1 MAVEEQ
7 TADGPLGVRGGLDR
21 AGSGRDAGGR
31 RGVAIGARLVAVVGL
46 VAVAVLGY
54 RYATAPGGSSV
65 GAANEELVALLLAL
79 LVVVAAASVV
89 VFRPERG
96 EIGPLAKTAAVWTA
110 ALLGTLA
117 ALWFLIDA
125 DVREEIG
132 VGTPVFDRAE
142 VEAYLGRALPGGGA
156 TPPLLVP
163 TGVLLQS
170 IEFLNANNVK
180 VSGFVWQRYD
190 ASLPADLTKGVVLPE
205 AVDGAYQ
212 ATQAYA
218 VEENGAQVV
227 GWRIDATLRQAFDYG
242 RFPFDRQDVRLRLWP
257 QEVDRDVVLVPDFAA
272 YGATSP
278 SSLPGL
284 DPRFVYGG
292 WTPEYAGFSYADDG
306 AATALGFGDGL
317 GRATYPDLFF
327 NVGLKRD
334 FLGPFFDHIVLAVA
348 VALLLFVV
356 LALTTNDDDLQR
368 RFGFNTAGVVGSAS
382 GLLFAVIL
390 KHSQIRG
397 AIGSS
402 HIAYLE
408 VLPFVL
414 YLFVVLVA
422 LNAILLAAPID
433 VGPIEY
439 KKNLLPTLAY
449 WPALLAALLV
459 ATVAVFYL

>member
-7 TADGPLGVRGGLDR
+7 AADRPLGGRSGIGRVEPGRE
-21 AGSGRDAGGR
+21 SGRR
-31 RGVAIGARLVAVVGL
+31 RWVAVGARLVAAIGL
-46 VAVAVLGY
+46 VAVAVLAY
-54 RYATAPGGSSV
+54 RYAAAPGGGSV

-79 LVVVAAASVV
+79 LIVVAAAAVV
-89 VFRPERG
+89 VLRPERG
-96 EIGPLAKTAAVWTA
+96 EVGLLTKTAVVWTL

-117 ALWFLIDA
+117 VLWFLIDG

-132 VGTPVFDRAE
+132 VGTPVFDPAE
-142 VEAYLGRALPGGGA
+142 VDAYLGRALPEGDA
-156 TPPLLVP
+156 PPLLIP

-190 ASLPADLTKGVVLPE
+190 PSLPADLTKGVVLPE

-227 GWRIDATLRQAFDYG
+227 GWRIDATLRQAFDY
-242 RFPFDRQDVRLRLWP
+242 RHFPFDRQDVWLRLWP
-257 QEVDRDVVLVPDFAA
+257 QEADRDVVLVPDFGAYAA
-272 YGATSP
+272 TAP
-278 SSLPGL
+278 ASLPGL

-292 WTPEYAGFSYADDG
+292 WAPEYAAFSYAADG
-306 AATALGFGDGL
+306 AATALGFGVGSA
-317 GRATYPDLFF
+317 RAAYPDLFF

-414 YLFVVLVA
+414 YFFVVLVA
-422 LNAILLAAPID
+422 LNAILLASPIK
-433 VGPIEY
+433 VPPIEY
-439 KKNLLPTLAY
+439 KKNILPTLAY
-449 WPALLAALLV
+449 WPALLGALLV
-459 ATVAVFYL
+459 VTVVVFYL